1 MVSGQRFR
9 RGTTHAGKPS
19 QDSEHCANLLCAMIG
34 ILDGQRPPKG
44 DRTKALI
51 GRVGTVGLERTAP
64 GTEQSTPKH

>member
-1 MVSGQRFR
+1 MNSDQRFR
-9 RGTTHAGKPS
+9 RGTTHAGTTS

-51 GRVGTVGLERTAP
+51 GRVGAVGLEWTAP
-64 GTEQSTPKH
+64 GTEQGTPRH

>member
-1 MVSGQRFR
+1 MIRSQRFR

-51 GRVGTVGLERTAP
+51 GRVGTVGQEQAVP
-64 GTEQSTPKH
+64 EMEQSTPEH